1 MTQQAIKRYTCFI
14 SYSSKDQEFAERL
27 HADLQRRGVNV
38 WFAPHDM
45 KIGAR
50 MRPTIDDSIRA
61 YDKLLLI
68 LSKNS
73 VSSQWVEQEVETAL
87 AKERELGSDPVLFPI
102 RLDDAIMNIKAGWGA
117 FIMNTRN
124 IGDFTDWRNH
134 SSYKKAFER
143 LLRDL
148 EA

>member
-1 MTQQAIKRYTCFI
+1 
-14 SYSSKDQEFAERL
+14 
-27 HADLQRRGVNV
+27 
-38 WFAPHDM
+38 
-45 KIGAR
+45 